1 MQSDDE
7 DSQQPKTLAER
18 IARLGLKTE
27 SGTRPT
33 SRTSVHRS
41 SVAAARDRTSTEV
54 GYPDGRTT
62 PMQNE
67 QNPMGAEARPPI
79 APKTHLANRPYAGS
93 LSFQAGYTHDETE
106 GPATQPPHTDVAAAV
121 QAQHGAKT
129 PTVSHGREA
138 DVADTHAVSVRDR
151 IQSLYRERGSLE
163 SISFP
168 SATTAQSQAQM
179 ANPNPFASPEL
190 GNTQVMT
197 TGEDSSGGMCP
208 MSPVSPLPAAAED
221 FGRSRTNFA
230 RHSLLPQSITPG
242 GISPPPQ
249 KPANMQHTRTA
260 GHRIDGDDKH
270 AQPQRPMSAL
280 GASGIF
286 GHAAPKVPPKPAG
299 IGTPKSPAQ
308 TSRMPTELGRSYSVS
323 TPYVGDNG
331 LVHGPRSSMLPP
343 PPPPPPPPPSS
354 HRPSLPLP
362 PPPPPPP
369 PMQRT
374 SLTLQRSQQT
384 AVGGQSN
391 QASHAPHMT
400 QATHATMPQTP
411 LPPPPLPRA
420 PAQAGM
426 AAAGSNTARTALDFS
441 NDAALKP
448 LQLNQRHSNRRAP
461 GLGVQPFLSLE
472 TATGPVL
479 SCIGGAYA
487 VVVHQSRMVCTRI
500 DTGEIG
506 AMHNTPGPDERFVSV
521 AAVPG
526 AVDPSEEC
534 ACVWASTS
542 LGRVLVLSTCSTSSR
557 QEQLQSTSRA
567 HVVAML
573 AAGAGEMWTLR
584 EDGLVEAWRGRKA
597 SDPGAPLAPLRR
609 FTISLEMQQARRT
622 STQRLLL
629 LLRRREL
636 WFAGNRGI
644 WVFDTQHAS
653 EPLASV
659 AGSALLSAAAQAS
672 SLEAP
677 RVLAQLT
684 LTPHDAG
691 IACLASNAE
700 FLDDR
705 GYNERGFVFAGTDG
719 GHVIV
724 WRAAKRERWRTL
736 DLSNGNRGVR
746 VTALACASERWLWV
760 GLASGRLLV
769 VDTLGDVWTVA
780 KEWQPV
786 ESAVMGM
793 HVDWTPLLTP
803 RAKLQVASVHANGSV
818 YYWDGSLAVDRQL
831 AELRRRTPQLAS
843 MRDVT
848 VQINSWNIDAVK
860 PEHLER
866 SREDRGFLRNW
877 LGALGAQLEPELVV
891 VGLQEVVDLESKK
904 MTAKSLWRTTT
915 SKNKHHRDT
924 KPTAD
929 ISKRYGLWR
938 AALSRGLARG
948 AAYASAYR
956 IVECRNLVGLF
967 VCVFA
972 RDDVYRAVR
981 DVDVA
986 HVKTGMGGL
995 HGNKGAVAVRL
1006 VFADTSFCFVNAH
1019 LAAGEAPGNNLARIA
1034 HCSTIVRGLSFKRP
1048 APELHMPLPLPE
1060 PHVSV
1065 SRDLTDI
1072 ALDAFVDGGD
1082 GQRFLDH
1089 AACFFSGDLN
1099 FRLRTSRLLA
1109 ERYVEANELEAL
1121 LHFDQLLPMIASDT
1135 AQGPPPATGLPPP
1148 LVAAASDSESTP
1160 RALDRS
1166 LSSSSLPSSSG
1177 DEADVEG
1184 LEDVGSAG
1192 FALRAFHE
1200 MPIQFPPTY
1209 KYDPGTDR
1217 YDSSEKRRIPAWC
1230 DRVLFRGA
1238 APNASDTQ
1246 GSIAPLAYQ
1255 RFECRQSDH
1264 RPIFAAFRVRAK
1276 VLDREA
1282 RARALAD
1289 IHQQFATRD
1298 AAEMVHLAKIMWL
1311 ARYTATFTDA
1321 AELLGSAGGDL
1332 TGALQQLLNL
1342 R

>member
-1 MQSDDE
+1 MQSDEE

-18 IARLGLKTE
+18 IARLGLE
-27 SGTRPT
+27 SSNGTRPA
-33 SRTSVHRS
+33 SRASAHRPS
-41 SVAAARDRTSTEV
+41 TAAGRGNTPTDIGSP
-54 GYPDGRTT
+54 GGRTT
-62 PMQNE
+62 PIQNAL
-67 QNPMGAEARPPI
+67 QPTRADTKPPI
-79 APKTHLANRPYAGS
+79 APKPRIADRSHVGR
-93 LSFQAGYTHDETE
+93 LSMHADYTHDDVQYPT
-106 GPATQPPHTDVAAAV
+106 TQLSHTDGAATV
-121 QAQHGAKT
+121 QAQHG
-129 PTVSHGREA
+129 PMMTVERHGGEA
-138 DVADTHAVSVRDR
+138 GVADTHAASIRDR
-151 IQSLYRERGSLE
+151 IQSLYRERGSIAD
-163 SISFP
+163 ISSP
-168 SATTAQSQAQM
+168 AQAQSQTRM
-179 ANPNPFASPEL
+179 DNPNPFASPEL
-190 GNTQVMT
+190 TNVHAMDTEAT
-197 TGEDSSGGMCP
+197 NADMCSMP
-208 MSPVSPLPAAAED
+208 PVSPLPAAVAD
-221 FGRSRTNFA
+221 FGRSRTKFT
-230 RHSLLPQSITPG
+230 RYSLSPQAAAPG
-242 GISPPPQ
+242 SISPPSQ
-249 KPANMQHTRTA
+249 EPASIHHTRTI
-260 GHRIDGDDKH
+260 GRNIRGGDTH
-270 AQPQRPMSAL
+270 TQPQTAPQRPMSAL
-280 GASGIF
+280 AVNGIF
-286 GHAAPKVPPKPAG
+286 GQTAPKVPPKPAG

-308 TSRMPTELGRSYSVS
+308 TSGLSAGLGRSYSVS
-323 TPYVGDNG
+323 TPHVGGNG
-331 LVHGPRSSMLPP
+331 IVHGPRSITLLPP
-343 PPPPPPPPPSS
+343 PPPPPPPS

-369 PMQRT
+369 
-374 SLTLQRSQQT
+374 LQRSPSTMQRPQQV
-384 AVGGQSN
+384 AAAG
-391 QASHAPHMT
+391 SHTT
-400 QATHATMPQTP
+400 QAIHATMPQAP
-411 LPPPPLPRA
+411 LPPPPPAPVPSRARA
-420 PAQAGM
+420 PAQAQTGVV
-426 AAAGSNTARTALDFS
+426 AAAGNNTARTALDFS
-441 NDAALKP
+441 SDTALKP
-448 LQLNQRHSNRRAP
+448 QQLSHRHCNRRAP

-472 TATGPVL
+472 TAQGPVL
-479 SCIGGAYA
+479 SCMGGAHA

-500 DTGEIG
+500 DTGDIG
-506 AMHNTPGPDERFVSV
+506 AMHNTPGPDERFVCV

-526 AVDPSEEC
+526 MDDPSDEC
-534 ACVWASTS
+534 ARVWASTS
-542 LGRVLVLSTCSTSSR
+542 LGRVLVLSTNSTTSR

-573 AAGAGEMWTLR
+573 SAGAGEVWTLR
-584 EDGLVEAWRGRKA
+584 DDGLVEAWRDRGTG
-597 SDPGAPLAPLRR
+597 DPSAPLTPLRR
-609 FTISLEMQQARRT
+609 FTIALEMQQARRA
-622 STQRLLL
+622 SAQRLLM

-636 WFAGNRGI
+636 WFADTRGI
-644 WVFDTQHAS
+644 WVFDTQRAS

-659 AGSALLSAAAQAS
+659 SGSALLSAAAQAS
-672 SLEAP
+672 SLDMP
-677 RVLAQLT
+677 HVLAQLA

-691 IACLASNAE
+691 ITCLASNAE

-705 GYNERGFVFAGTDG
+705 GYSERGLVFAGTNG
-719 GHVIV
+719 GHVVV
-724 WRAAKRERWRTL
+724 WRTAERERWRTL
-736 DLSNGNRGVR
+736 DMSNGDRGVR

-769 VDTLGDVWTVA
+769 VDTLGDAWAVA

-786 ESAVMGM
+786 ESAAVGL
-793 HVDWTPLLTP
+793 HVDWTSLLTS

-818 YYWDGSLAVDRQL
+818 YYWDGLLAVDRQL
-831 AELRRRTPQLAS
+831 AELRRRTPQLAH

-866 SREDRGFLRNW
+866 SREDRGFVRSW
-877 LGALGAQLEPELVV
+877 LGALGAQNEPELVV

-915 SKNKHHRDT
+915 SKNKHNRSD

-1019 LAAGEAPGNNLARIA
+1019 LAAGESSANNLARIS

-1048 APELHMPLPLPE
+1048 APELHPLPE
-1060 PHVSV
+1060 SHTSV
-1065 SRDLTDI
+1065 SRDLADT

-1099 FRLRTSRLLA
+1099 FRLRTSRSLA
-1109 ERYVEANELEAL
+1109 ERYVDANELNAL

-1135 AQGPPPATGLPPP
+1135 ARGPSPAAGMPPPPAI
-1148 LVAAASDSESTP
+1148 AAFESEPEPVP
-1160 RALDRS
+1160 RALSRS
-1166 LSSSSLPSSSG
+1166 PSYSSQPSSSG

-1192 FALRAFHE
+1192 FALRAFRE

-1238 APNASDTQ
+1238 TPNAPDPQ
-1246 GSIAPLAYQ
+1246 GTIAPLAYQ

-1264 RPIFAAFRVRAK
+1264 RPIFAAFRVRTK
-1276 VLDREA
+1276 VLDRDA

-1289 IHQQFATRD
+1289 IHHQFITRD
-1298 AAEMVHLAKIMWL
+1298 TAELVYLAKVMWL
-1311 ARYTATFTDA
+1311 SRHTTTFADAT
-1321 AELLGSAGGDL
+1321 ELLANAGGDL
-1332 TGALQQLLNL
+1332 YGALQHNPN
-1342 R
+1342 RR